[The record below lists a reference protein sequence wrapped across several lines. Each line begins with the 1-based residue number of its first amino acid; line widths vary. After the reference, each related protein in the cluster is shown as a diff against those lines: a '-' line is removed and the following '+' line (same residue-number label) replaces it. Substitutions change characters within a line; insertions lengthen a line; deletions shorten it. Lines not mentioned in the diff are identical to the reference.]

1 MTVSVNDM
9 TMDSPAWDAA
19 MHNWQRARETKT
31 VRLTLTPEELAEAQK
46 DWQEQDADEW
56 VAIRRQHNVE
66 ELQELAQR
74 IGRWAPPKDNP
85 FRNHIKR
92 WQIRLMV
99 SRICELTD
107 VLSREPE
114 ERGWP

>member
-9 TMDSPAWDAA
+9 TMESPAWEAA

-31 VRLTLTPEELAEAQK
+31 VRLTLTPAELEAAQK
-46 DWQEQDADEW
+46 DWQEQDAEAW
-56 VAIRRQHNVE
+56 VAIRLQHNVE
-66 ELQELAQR
+66 ELQELTAW
-74 IGRWAPPKDNP
+74 IGEWAPMENN
-85 FRNHIKR
+85 RRRAHIKR

-107 VLSREPE
+107 VLSQEPE
-114 ERGWP
+114 EQGWP